1 MKQQPHPPA
10 LFVYQKLILG
20 FYCCLVSLTAF
31 AQVYKEKGK
40 NRFTFAQTTFGYD
53 MEYTPPGGYSY
64 SRDANGFLQKHKIGN
79 NLSPSI
85 SITGLHFWGHAE
97 FFTSFSL
104 PDIKLS
110 PDSRYGDFQRFSFT
124 GFKIFPRA
132 LQPGKASPYA
142 GMALSSFSY
151 RQDEGAKFRHADGAI
166 LAGITY
172 PFRHGLLELGAN
184 YHFSNHYSYYI
195 STTESVPL
203 KVPPFTFS
211 IDYKYFFDLSVNSL
225 ERQKKGELQ
234 QEYETLKKKK
244 MLSSFFVA
252 AGPAYSFIV
261 KRSSYNKASKPFL
274 GDHRVTSL
282 FPDIGIGYYNYRADA
297 AANLS
302 LRFYKS
308 GLNAFGYSQ
317 EIRRNSVALE
327 LYKFLG
333 DYHGFVPFA
342 GAVLSYE
349 KIRIKEAAAGNTT
362 YEHTHKLLSPGLI
375 AGWDIRPTR
384 TDWWGV
390 RTNIRYFPFLEAGM
404 PGDKKISLQQFE
416 LNFLQMVLYPNRMY
430 VHFTGSKH

>member
-1 MKQQPHPPA
+1 MKQQPYQPA
-10 LFVYQKLILG
+10 LPVYKKLILG
-20 FYCCLVSLTAF
+20 FCCCLVSLTSF

-64 SRDANGFLQKHKIGN
+64 SRDANGALQKHKIGST
-79 NLSPSI
+79 LSPSI

-110 PDSRYGDFQRFSFT
+110 SGSRYGEFQRFSFT

-132 LQPGKASPYA
+132 IQPGKPSPYA

-151 RQDEGAKFRHADGAI
+151 RQGEGTKFRHADGAI

-172 PFRHGLLELGAN
+172 PLKHGLLELGTN
-184 YHFSNHYSYYI
+184 YHFSNRYSYYI
-195 STTESVPL
+195 SKTENVPL

-225 ERQKKGELQ
+225 ERQKKGELKK
-234 QEYETLKKKK
+234 EYEHLKKKK
-244 MLSSFFVA
+244 MLSSLFVA

-261 KRSSYNKASKPFL
+261 KRSTYNKDNKPFL

-282 FPDIGIGYYNYRADA
+282 FPDIGVGYYHYQTDA

-308 GLNAFGYSQ
+308 GLNAYGYSQ

-342 GAVLSYE
+342 GAVLSNE
-349 KIRIKEAAAGNTT
+349 KIRIKESTAGNTT
-362 YEHTHKLLSPGLI
+362 YEHTHKLLSPGFI

-390 RTNIRYFPFLEAGM
+390 RTNIRYFPFLELDM
-404 PGDKKISLQQFE
+404 PGNKKIGLQQFE
-416 LNFLQMVLYPNRMY
+416 LNFLQMVLYPNRMLAN
-430 VHFTGSKH
+430 FTGKKN